1 MTLRGVRAEHGR
13 CKGVDMG
20 QAYLHE
26 VDRAS
31 LLGVAAQA
39 LVRGVLVLDRAIP
52 PALEVELVKDRGG
65 VHALGGGG
73 HRGIKTEG
81 GYSPR
86 GQEGTGE

>member
-65 VHALGGGG
+65 VHTLGEEGIGGSRRGGGY
-73 HRGIKTEG
+73 T
-81 GYSPR
+81 S
-86 GQEGTGE
+86 